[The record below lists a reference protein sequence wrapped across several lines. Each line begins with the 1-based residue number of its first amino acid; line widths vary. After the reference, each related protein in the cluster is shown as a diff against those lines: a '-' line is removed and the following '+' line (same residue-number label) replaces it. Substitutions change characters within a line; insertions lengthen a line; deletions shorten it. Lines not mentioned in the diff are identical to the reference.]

1 MTRFER
7 DYEDAQ
13 AGNGIE
19 VITRRRA
26 ELEKLTREGKS
37 CRNGFRRTCIAQEV
51 VGLKEELSQ
60 IEELF

>member
-13 AGNGIE
+13 TGNGIE

-26 ELEKLTREGKS
+26 ELGKLTREGKS

-51 VGLKEELSQ
+51 VRLKEELSK
-60 IEELF
+60 IEALF